1 MSVTIN
7 YDLVLDTALKGVR
20 RAAVFMGLGL
30 NAALDPNY
38 RSYELIDIAALQ
50 LVPANADESTITHY
64 KENFA
69 LWITANGLREL
80 IEAFSIFLDQVYD
93 TSQLIAVHKGQRSSD
108 DATKSYKRFTEKGV
122 RDKLQILGTDS
133 GIVASHADYIGT
145 IYLARNCLTHRLGRV
160 DTRDCNEGSEL
171 VVKWIGLDFL
181 ITTKSG
187 ETAVMELPLKEP
199 LLLEE
204 EATISVRSTVH
215 EQKYGAGTVIH
226 LPPKHLAEICMFIAE
241 EAKSVIRSALEYA
254 RRLGVEIQGPNTTEY
269 SSRTQ

>member
-30 NAALDPNY
+30 NAAHDPNY
-38 RSYELIDIAALQ
+38 KSYELIDIAALQ
-50 LVPANADESTITHY
+50 LVPTNADEANITHY

-93 TSQLIAVHKGQRSSD
+93 TSQFIAVHKGQRTSD
-108 DATKSYKRFTEKGV
+108 DTTRSYKRFTEKGV
-122 RDKLQILGTDS
+122 REKLQMLGVDF
-133 GIVASHADYIGT
+133 GIVASHSDYIST

-160 DTRDCNEGSEL
+160 DSRDCNEGSEL
-171 VVKWIGLDFL
+171 VVKWIGLDFVT
-181 ITTKSG
+181 TTKSG
-187 ETAVMELPLKEP
+187 ETAIMDLPLKEP

-204 EATISVRSTVH
+204 EATISVRFTVH
-215 EQKYGAGTVIH
+215 EQRYGLGTVIH
-226 LPPKHLAEICMFIAE
+226 IPPKHLAEICWFMAE
-241 EAKSVIRSALEYA
+241 EAKSVIRSALEYS
-254 RRLGVEIQGPNTTEY
+254 RRLGVEVQGPTTTAD
-269 SSRTQ
+269 SSQTP